1 MRQALIFLAALSLSP
16 SALAGGY
23 RENLEFLNACSG
35 EAQPAL
41 AMCEGYV
48 GAVIDM
54 AKTRRR
60 RREPHAPIC
69 LPDGITVRQISEAT
83 VQFSMARRS
92 APPSVIAEM
101 IEDTMRRYHGCGSD
115 PDKR

>member
-60 RREPHAPIC
+60 RWEPRAPIC